1 MKKEKKNEILHV
13 ICIFH
18 WQMIWL
24 PGKFDN
30 FKWQWQLATPTP
42 TSIHPTYPFPLL
54 KEGTTTNSAF
64 STSAAAAIYAFKW
77 RMMMFTIIMRMMMMM
92 HLYLV
97 YLVSF
102 ICRMHFAVA
111 LIVKCAAVLFLSRK
125 QHGAP
130 HQQNVYFIC
139 FLEPKLF
146 INSALSSKGFEKDTY
161 ILRIYIKLIPLRVW
175 LKQLKPVFGFWYI
188 LINSLSF
195 FFFLL

>member
-54 KEGTTTNSAF
+54 KEGTTTNSAS

-97 YLVSF
+97 CILCMDAF
-102 ICRMHFAVA
+102 CRCADCQVCRRPVLIKKTARRTSSTKCIFHLFPRTEA
-111 LIVKCAAVLFLSRK
+111 LYQFCSEFKRFRK
-125 QHGAP
+125 RH
-130 HQQNVYFIC
+130 VYT
-139 FLEPKLF
+139 K
-146 INSALSSKGFEKDTY
+146 N
-161 ILRIYIKLIPLRVW
+161 IY
-175 LKQLKPVFGFWYI
+175 
-188 LINSLSF
+188 
-195 FFFLL
+195 